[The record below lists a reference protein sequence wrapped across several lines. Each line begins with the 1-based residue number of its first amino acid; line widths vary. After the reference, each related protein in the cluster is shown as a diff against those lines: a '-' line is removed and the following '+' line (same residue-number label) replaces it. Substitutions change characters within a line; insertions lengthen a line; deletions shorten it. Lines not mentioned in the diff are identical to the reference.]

1 MKCRFCKSALT
12 NIFLDLGM
20 SPMANSFLKSTELD
34 TKEPHY
40 PLCSYVCSNCFLVQL
55 DEFEKPQEIFSNY
68 AYFSSFSTTW
78 LDHVEEFVNQLINQ
92 FKIDKEKHVIEIASN
107 DGYLLQH
114 FKKKD
119 IPILGIEPA
128 KNIASDAESKGIPTI
143 NKFFGANTARELVQN
158 GQKADFLIAF
168 NVMPHVPNLNDF
180 VNGLK
185 MILNNDGIL
194 IIQFSAYLLK
204 LIELNEFDMIYHEHF
219 SYFSLGTLKKIFSE
233 LKLKIFDVEELS
245 IHGGSLRLYI
255 IHEENNSYQKSTRVD
270 QLLEKEKQFGLLET
284 STYDNFTKNIQNVK
298 QDICNFFVEARKENK
313 KIVCYGA
320 PAKGNTLLNFCG
332 IGKDFIEYTVDK
344 NPHKQELFLPGT
356 HIPIYSPEKVL
367 STKPDYLLILPWNL
381 KDEIIEQ
388 MSFIRDWNGK
398 FVVLMPKIEI
408 IN

>member
-1 MKCRFCKSALT
+1 MKCRFCESALT

-20 SPMANSFLKSTELD
+20 SPMANSFLKSTDLN
-34 TKEPHY
+34 TTEPRY

-55 DEFEKPQEIFSNY
+55 DEFENPQEIFSDY

-78 LDHVEEFVNQLINQ
+78 IDHVEEFVNQSINQ

-119 IPILGIEPA
+119 IPVLGIEPA

-143 NKFFGANTARELVQN
+143 NKFFGVDIAQELVQN

-219 SYFSLGTLKKIFSE
+219 SYFSLGTLKKILAKS
-233 LKLKIFDVEELS
+233 KLKIFDVEELS

-255 IHEENNSYQKSTRVD
+255 IHEKNNSYQKSMRVD

-284 STYDNFTKNIQNVK
+284 STYDKFAKNIQNVK
-298 QDICNFFVEARKENK
+298 QDICNFFAEARKENK

-381 KDEIIEQ
+381 KDEIIEE
-388 MSFIRDWNGK
+388 MNFIRDWNGK
-398 FVVLMPKIEI
+398 FVVLIPKIEI

>member
-20 SPMANSFLKSTELD
+20 SPMANSFLKPTDLN
-34 TKEPHY
+34 TAEPRY

-55 DEFEKPQEIFSNY
+55 DEFEKPQEIFSDY

-92 FKIDKEKHVIEIASN
+92 FKIDKEKYVIEIASN

-114 FKKKD
+114 FKKKG

-128 KNIASDAESKGIPTI
+128 KNIAGDAESKGIPTI
-143 NKFFGANTARELVQN
+143 NKFFGMDTAQELVQN

-168 NVMPHVPNLNDF
+168 NVMPHVPNLIDF

-219 SYFSLGTLKKIFSE
+219 SYFSLGTLKKIFAE
-233 LKLKIFDVEELS
+233 LKLKIVDVEELS

-255 IHEENNSYQKSTRVD
+255 IHEKNNSYQKSMRVD
-270 QLLEKEKQFGLLET
+270 QLLEKEKQFGLLKT

-298 QDICNFFVEARKENK
+298 EDICNFFAEARKENK

>member
-1 MKCRFCKSALT
+1 MKCRFCESALT

-20 SPMANSFLKSTELD
+20 SPMANSFLKSTDLN
-34 TKEPHY
+34 TAEPRY

-55 DEFEKPQEIFSNY
+55 DEFEKPQEIFSDY

-78 LDHVEEFVNQLINQ
+78 IDHVEEFVNQSINQ

-119 IPILGIEPA
+119 IPVLGIEPA

-143 NKFFGANTARELVQN
+143 NKFFGVDTAQELVQN

-219 SYFSLGTLKKIFSE
+219 SYFSFGTLKKILAKS
-233 LKLKIFDVEELS
+233 KLKIFDVEELS

-255 IHEENNSYQKSTRVD
+255 IHEKNNSYQKNMRVD

-284 STYDNFTKNIQNVK
+284 STYDKFAKNIQNVK
-298 QDICNFFVEARKENK
+298 QDICNFFAEARKENK

>member
-1 MKCRFCKSALT
+1 MKCRFCKSTLT

-143 NKFFGANTARELVQN
+143 NKFFGVDTAQELVQN
-158 GQKADFLIAF
+158 GKKADFLIAF

-381 KDEIIEQ
+381 KDEIIEE
-388 MSFIRDWNGK
+388 MNFIRDWNGK
-398 FVVLMPKIEI
+398 FVVLIPKIEI

>member
-12 NIFLDLGM
+12 KIFLDLGTT
-20 SPMANSFLKSTELD
+20 PMANSFLKSRDLD
-34 TKEPHY
+34 SMEPLY
-40 PLCSYVCSNCFLVQL
+40 PLCSYVCSKCFLVQL
-55 DEFEKPQEIFSNY
+55 DEFEKPNEIFSDY
-68 AYFSSFSTTW
+68 AYFSSYSSTW
-78 LDHVEEFVNQLINQ
+78 VNHVEEFANKLVSK
-92 FKIDKEKHVIEIASN
+92 FKIDKKKTIIEIASN

-114 FKKKD
+114 FKKKN

-128 KNIASDAESKGIPTI
+128 KNIANYAESKGIPTI
-143 NKFFGANTARELVQN
+143 NKFFGVETAKELVKI
-158 GQKADFLIAF
+158 GKIPDFLIAF
-168 NVMPHVPNLNDF
+168 NVLPHVPDLDDF

-185 MILNNDGIL
+185 LLLKPDGIL

-233 LKLKIFDVEELS
+233 LKLKIFDAEELS

-270 QLLEKEKQFGLLET
+270 QILEKEKQFGLLET

-298 QDICNFFVEARKENK
+298 QDICNFFAEARKENK

-381 KDEIIEQ
+381 KDEIIDQ

-398 FVVLMPKIEI
+398 FVVLIPKIEI

>member
-1 MKCRFCKSALT
+1 MKCRFCESALT

-20 SPMANSFLKSTELD
+20 SPMANSFLKSADLNTTE
-34 TKEPHY
+34 PCY

-78 LDHVEEFVNQLINQ
+78 IDHVEEFVNQLINQ

-128 KNIASDAESKGIPTI
+128 KNIASYAESKGIPTI
-143 NKFFGANTARELVQN
+143 NKFFGVDTAQELAQN

-185 MILNNDGIL
+185 MLLNPDGIL

-233 LKLKIFDVEELS
+233 LKLKIFDAEELS

-270 QLLEKEKQFGLLET
+270 HILEKEKQFGLLET

-356 HIPIYSPEKVL
+356 HIPIYSPEKIL

-381 KDEIIEQ
+381 KDEIIEE
-388 MSFIRDWNGK
+388 MNFIRDWNGK
-398 FVVLMPKIEI
+398 FVVLIPKIEI

>member
-1 MKCRFCKSALT
+1 MKCRFCKSTLT

-20 SPMANSFLKSTELD
+20 SPMANSFLKPTELN
-34 TKEPHY
+34 TIEPSY
-40 PLCSYVCSNCFLVQL
+40 PLCAYVCSKCFLVQL
-55 DEFEKPQEIFSNY
+55 DEFEKPEEIFSNY

-78 LDHVEEFVNQLINQ
+78 NDHIEEFVNRLINK
-92 FKIDKEKHVIEIASN
+92 FKIDKQKHVIEIASN

-114 FKKKD
+114 FKKNG

-128 KNIASDAESKGIPTI
+128 KNIASYAESKGIPTI
-143 NKFFGANTARELVQN
+143 NKFFGVDTAQELVQN

-219 SYFSLGTLKKIFSE
+219 SYFSLGTLKKILAE

-255 IHEENNSYQKSTRVD
+255 IHEKNNSYQKSMRVD

-284 STYDNFTKNIQNVK
+284 STYDNFAKNIQNVK
-298 QDICNFFVEARKENK
+298 QDICNFFAEARKENK

-332 IGKDFIEYTVDK
+332 IGNDFIEYTVDK

>member
-1 MKCRFCKSALT
+1 MKCRFCESALT

-20 SPMANSFLKSTELD
+20 SPMANSFLKSTDLN
-34 TKEPHY
+34 TTEPRY

-55 DEFEKPQEIFSNY
+55 DEFENPQEIFSDY

-78 LDHVEEFVNQLINQ
+78 IDHVEEFVNQSINQ

-119 IPILGIEPA
+119 IPVLGIEPA

-143 NKFFGANTARELVQN
+143 NKFFGVDIAQELVQN

-219 SYFSLGTLKKIFSE
+219 SYFSLGTLKKILAKS
-233 LKLKIFDVEELS
+233 KLKIFDVEELS

-255 IHEENNSYQKSTRVD
+255 IHEKNNSYQKSMRVD

-284 STYDNFTKNIQNVK
+284 STYDKFAKNIQNVK
-298 QDICNFFVEARKENK
+298 QDICNFFAEARKENK

-332 IGKDFIEYTVDK
+332 IGKNFIEYAVDK

-398 FVVLMPKIEI
+398 FVVLIPKIEI

>member
-1 MKCRFCKSALT
+1 MKCRFCESALT

-20 SPMANSFLKSTELD
+20 SPMANSFLKSTDLN
-34 TKEPHY
+34 TTEPRY

-55 DEFEKPQEIFSNY
+55 DEFENPQEIFSDY

-78 LDHVEEFVNQLINQ
+78 IDHVEEFVNQSINQ

-128 KNIASDAESKGIPTI
+128 KNIASYAESKGIPTI
-143 NKFFGANTARELVQN
+143 NKFFGVDTAQELAQN

-233 LKLKIFDVEELS
+233 LKLKIFDAEELS

-270 QLLEKEKQFGLLET
+270 QILEKEKQFGLLET

-298 QDICNFFVEARKENK
+298 QDICNFFAEARKENK

-381 KDEIIEQ
+381 KDEIIDQ

>member
-1 MKCRFCKSALT
+1 MKCRFCESALT

-20 SPMANSFLKSTELD
+20 SPMANSFLKSADLNTTE
-34 TKEPHY
+34 PCY

-78 LDHVEEFVNQLINQ
+78 IDHVEEFVNQLINQ

-128 KNIASDAESKGIPTI
+128 KNIASYAESKGIPTI
-143 NKFFGANTARELVQN
+143 NKFFGVDTAQELAQN

-185 MILNNDGIL
+185 MILNNDGVL
-194 IIQFSAYLLK
+194 VIQFSAYLLK

-233 LKLKIFDVEELS
+233 LKLKIFDAEELS

-270 QLLEKEKQFGLLET
+270 QILEKEKQFGLLET

-298 QDICNFFVEARKENK
+298 QDICNFFAEARKENK

-367 STKPDYLLILPWNL
+367 STKPNYLLILPWNL

-388 MSFIRDWNGK
+388 MSFIREWNGK

>member
-1 MKCRFCKSALT
+1 MKCRFCESALT

-20 SPMANSFLKSTELD
+20 SPMANSFLKSTDLN
-34 TKEPHY
+34 TTEPRY

-55 DEFEKPQEIFSNY
+55 DEFENPQEIFSDY

-78 LDHVEEFVNQLINQ
+78 IDHVEEFVNQSINQ

-119 IPILGIEPA
+119 IPVLGIEPA

-143 NKFFGANTARELVQN
+143 NKFFGVDIAQELVQN

-219 SYFSLGTLKKIFSE
+219 SYFSLGTLKKILAKS
-233 LKLKIFDVEELS
+233 KLKIFDVEELS

-255 IHEENNSYQKSTRVD
+255 IHEKNNSYQKSMRVD

-284 STYDNFTKNIQNVK
+284 STYDKFAKNIQNVK
-298 QDICNFFVEARKENK
+298 QDICNFFAEARKENK

-344 NPHKQELFLPGT
+344 NPHKQELLLPGT

-381 KDEIIEQ
+381 KDEIIDQ

>member
-1 MKCRFCKSALT
+1 MKCRFCKSSLT

-20 SPMANSFLKSTELD
+20 SPMANSFLKPTELD

-119 IPILGIEPA
+119 IPILGLEPA

-143 NKFFGANTARELVQN
+143 NKFFGVDTAQELVQN

-185 MILNNDGIL
+185 MLLNPDGIL

-298 QDICNFFVEARKENK
+298 QDICNFFISARKENK

-381 KDEIIEQ
+381 KDEIIEE
-388 MSFIRDWNGK
+388 MNFIRDWNGK
-398 FVVLMPKIEI
+398 FVVLIPKIEI

>member
-1 MKCRFCKSALT
+1 MKCRFCKSSLT

-78 LDHVEEFVNQLINQ
+78 LDHVKEFVNQSINQ

-128 KNIASDAESKGIPTI
+128 KNIASYAESKGIPTI
-143 NKFFGANTARELVQN
+143 NKFFGVDTAQELAQN

-185 MILNNDGIL
+185 MLLNPDGIL

-298 QDICNFFVEARKENK
+298 QDICNFFAEARKENK

-356 HIPIYSPEKVL
+356 HIPIHSPEKVI

-381 KDEIIEQ
+381 KEEIMKE
-388 MSFIRDWNGK
+388 MCSIRDWGGK
-398 FVVLMPKIEI
+398 FVTLIPKVKI
-408 IN
+408 IS

>member
-1 MKCRFCKSALT
+1 MKCRFCKSSLT

-78 LDHVEEFVNQLINQ
+78 LDHVKEFVNQSINQ

-119 IPILGIEPA
+119 IPVLGIEPA

-143 NKFFGANTARELVQN
+143 NKFFGVDIAQELVQN

-233 LKLKIFDVEELS
+233 LKLKIFDAEELS

-270 QLLEKEKQFGLLET
+270 QILEKEKQFGLLET

-298 QDICNFFVEARKENK
+298 KDICNFFAEAKKENK

-381 KDEIIEQ
+381 KDEIIEE
-388 MSFIRDWNGK
+388 MNFIRDWNGK
-398 FVVLMPKIEI
+398 FVVLIPKIEI

>member
-1 MKCRFCKSALT
+1 MKCRFCESSLT

-119 IPILGIEPA
+119 IPILGVEPA

-143 NKFFGANTARELVQN
+143 NKFFGVDTAQELVQN

-219 SYFSLGTLKKIFSE
+219 SYFSLGTLKKILAE

-255 IHEENNSYQKSTRVD
+255 IHEKNNSYQKSMRVD

-298 QDICNFFVEARKENK
+298 QNICNFFCRSKKRK
-313 KIVCYGA
+313 
-320 PAKGNTLLNFCG
+320 
-332 IGKDFIEYTVDK
+332 
-344 NPHKQELFLPGT
+344 
-356 HIPIYSPEKVL
+356 
-367 STKPDYLLILPWNL
+367 
-381 KDEIIEQ
+381 
-388 MSFIRDWNGK
+388 
-398 FVVLMPKIEI
+398 
-408 IN
+408 

>member
-1 MKCRFCKSALT
+1 MKCRFCKSTLT
-12 NIFLDLGM
+12 NVFLDLGM
-20 SPMANSFLKSTELD
+20 SPMANSFLKPTELN
-34 TKEPHY
+34 TIEPSY
-40 PLCSYVCSNCFLVQL
+40 PLCAYVCSKCFLVQL
-55 DEFEKPQEIFSNY
+55 DEFEKPEEIFSNY

-78 LDHVEEFVNQLINQ
+78 NDHVEEFVNQLINK
-92 FKIDKEKHVIEIASN
+92 FKIDKQKHVIEIASN

-114 FKKKD
+114 FKKND

-128 KNIASDAESKGIPTI
+128 KNIASYAESKGIPTI
-143 NKFFGANTARELVQN
+143 NKFFGVDTAQELVQN

-185 MILNNDGIL
+185 MLLNPDGIL

-233 LKLKIFDVEELS
+233 LKLKIFDAEELS

-270 QLLEKEKQFGLLET
+270 HILEKEKQFGLLET

-298 QDICNFFVEARKENK
+298 QGICNFFAEARKENK